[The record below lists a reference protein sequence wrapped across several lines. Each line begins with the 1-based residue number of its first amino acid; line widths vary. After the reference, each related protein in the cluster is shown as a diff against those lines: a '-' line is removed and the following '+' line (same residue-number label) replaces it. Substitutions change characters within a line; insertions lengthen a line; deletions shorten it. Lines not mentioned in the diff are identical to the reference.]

1 MQHWAD
7 SIEDAQQPILMSSR
21 DGKLLKPVPAAARLS
36 PARLLQCLQQAC
48 GKAHVAREARRMLC
62 ECWRMGGVPLACN
75 TIAEWMTLHV
85 RLHAAVIAGLSSTP

>member
-21 DGKLLKPVPAAARLS
+21 DGKLLKPVPAVSRLS

-48 GKAHVAREARRMLC
+48 GKAPHVATEARRMLC
-62 ECWRMGGVPLACN
+62 ECWRMGEVPCASG
-75 TIAEWMTLHV
+75 TM
-85 RLHAAVIAGLSSTP
+85 AG